1 MEDIPTFNGGKTSV
15 QEFLVKETPIKKYI
29 IDASVVFKW
38 YYKKNEDDIAQ
49 AEVIYSLLKTHI
61 YLLLAPELLVYEI
74 LNICRLKHE
83 IDIEKVNRIIGE
95 LYGTLV
101 IVNIEESLLKKAFK
115 YSRQLDISLYDS
127 IYISLSEKYD
137 VPLITADKKLF
148 DACSETKPKPIL
160 VSEFGRS
167 QN

>member
-1 MEDIPTFNGGKTSV
+1 MEDIPIFNGEKTSV
-15 QEFLVKETPIKKYI
+15 QEFLVKEMPMKKYI

-49 AEVIYSLLKTHI
+49 AEIIYSLLKTHI

-83 IDIEKVNRIIGE
+83 IDIEKISRIIRE
-95 LYGTLV
+95 LYSTLV
-101 IVNIEESLLKKAFK
+101 IVNVEENLLGKAFK
-115 YSRQLDISLYDS
+115 YSRQLNISLYDS
-127 IYISLSEKYD
+127 IYMSLSEKYD

-148 DACSETKPKPIL
+148 DACSETSPKPIL
-160 VSEFGRS
+160 VAEFGQS
-167 QN
+167 QK